1 MTNIYE
7 SYKCELY
14 DKYSA
19 ILTLLS
25 DTKMVHRTMVSFTC
39 KCGVT
44 STVQYRIILKRGAY
58 CHKCCYNHSY
68 NKRIKTVSEKGN
80 YSNPRIR
87 ATLNEISIR
96 DKCEL
101 LNLTDNI
108 SFKSIINFK
117 CKCGTVD
124 STLYRNIKIRG
135 GLCRTCCYKIG
146 NNKRVNTFMEIYGT
160 THSTNTPEFIE
171 KTKNTNMERYGT
183 THPAQSPYVNCNTYK
198 SKIYT
203 TKNGNVHIVQG
214 YENIALDELMEKYP
228 EENIII
234 GKSNVPQIKYTF
246 DNKSKVYYPDIYIP
260 SENKIIEVKSTWTYK
275 VQVNKN
281 ITKANS
287 CKEQGYNYEFWIYD
301 IKKNKILL
309 IH

>member
-39 KCGVT
+39 KCGVA
-44 STVQYRIILKRGAY
+44 STVQYRIVLKRGAY
-58 CHKCCYNHSY
+58 CSQCCYKHSY
-68 NKRIKTVSEKGN
+68 EKRLITVNNES
-80 YSNPRIR
+80 YDNPRIVH
-87 ATLNEISIR
+87 TLKQISER
-96 DKCEL
+96 DICTI
-101 LNLTDNI
+101 LNFNKHL
-108 SFKSIINFK
+108 SYKSIINFK
-117 CKCGTVD
+117 CKCGTND

-135 GLCRTCCYKIG
+135 GICRTCCYKIG
-146 NNKRVNTFMEIYGT
+146 NKKRINTFINIYGT
-160 THSTNTPEFIE
+160 THASNTPEFIE
-171 KTKNTNMERYGT
+171 KTRNTNMERYGT
-183 THPAQSPYVNCNTYK
+183 IHPAQSPYVNCNTYK
-198 SKIYT
+198 SKVYT
-203 TKNGNVHIVQG
+203 TKNGNVYSIQG

-234 GKSNVPQIKYTF
+234 GKSNVPKINYTF

-260 SENKIIEVKSTWTYK
+260 TENKIIEVKSTWTYK
-275 VQVNKN
+275 VQVNRN
-281 ITKANS
+281 ITKANA

-301 IKKNKILL
+301 IKKNKIVL